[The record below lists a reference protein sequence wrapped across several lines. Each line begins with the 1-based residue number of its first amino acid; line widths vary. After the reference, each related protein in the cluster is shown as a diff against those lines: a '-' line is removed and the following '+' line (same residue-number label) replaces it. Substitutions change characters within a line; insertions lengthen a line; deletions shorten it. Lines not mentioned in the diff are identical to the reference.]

1 MGLGLTLREEVTQN
15 MALKIRL
22 KRGGAKKAPV
32 YRFVVAEET
41 SPRDG
46 RFVAEIGF
54 YNPTKN
60 PPIVEINEEK
70 ALEWLQK
77 GAEPTDTARSL
88 LSKAGIIKKHLGSK

>member
-1 MGLGLTLREEVTQN
+1 

-22 KRGGAKKAPV
+22 KRGGAKKAPI

-46 RFVAEIGF
+46 RFVEEIGF
-54 YNPTKN
+54 YNPIKN
-60 PPIVEINEEK
+60 PPIVEINEAK
-70 ALEWLQK
+70 ALEWLSK

-88 LSKAGIIKKHLGSK
+88 LSKAGILKKHVAGK

>member
-1 MGLGLTLREEVTQN
+1 

-22 KRGGAKKAPV
+22 KRAGAKKAPV

-46 RFVAEIGF
+46 RFVAELGY

-60 PPIVEINEEK
+60 PAEFKINEEL
-70 ALEWLQK
+70 ALEWLSR
-77 GAEPTDTARSL
+77 GAQPTDSARAL
-88 LSKAGIIKKHLGSK
+88 LSKAGILKKFAERKQQARAQAAGSQ

>member
-1 MGLGLTLREEVTQN
+1 

-46 RFVAEIGF
+46 RFVEEIGM

-60 PPIVEINEEK
+60 PPIVQLDAGR
-70 ALEWLQK
+70 ALHWLQV
-77 GAEPTDTARSL
+77 GAEPTETVRSL
-88 LSKAGIIKKHLGSK
+88 LSKAGIIKKHLESK